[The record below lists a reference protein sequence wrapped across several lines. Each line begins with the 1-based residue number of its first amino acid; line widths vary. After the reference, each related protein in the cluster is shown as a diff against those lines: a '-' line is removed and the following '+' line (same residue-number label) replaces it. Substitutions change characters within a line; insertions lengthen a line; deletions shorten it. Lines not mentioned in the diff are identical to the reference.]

1 MAKAICK
8 GSEGGTTD
16 LSDVSNV
23 DANTSWEYIRTSCR
37 VNEATLTGESVP
49 QMKDQI
55 PREDR
60 VSPFKNLSIDLKG

>member
-1 MAKAICK
+1 MTYGALFWL
-8 GSEGGTTD
+8 
-16 LSDVSNV
+16 LSVTV
-23 DANTSWEYIRTSCR
+23 PRLLLAGAAV

-60 VSPFKNLSIDLKG
+60 VSLLKTLSIGLKG